1 MNDDTR
7 FLVDVGMQNLPFPIR
22 ALSRADAEGQ
32 PTVARISVIAR
43 IMRGFEARW
52 IDKFIQVVHRHR
64 DSIGMRWSKEHMR
77 EYAEALNA
85 KTVCIDYDYPFFV
98 EKQTP
103 VTQENC
109 LVQYRCIC
117 SAKSPVVGDDPAVSF
132 RMEIPCITT
141 YPVSDSEK
149 PGGLFGQLSVMDLAV
164 VSNADIYPED
174 LVELVDRHALSPIY
188 SFLTEEDQT
197 YLIDQIHS
205 TKKTS
210 VVVVDA
216 VKSELARNRNIAW
229 YAVRCSNF
237 GMLHSYSTVIQT
249 EKSPWVPFSG
259 FDDDV

>member
-1 MNDDTR
+1 MVQGTHAG
-7 FLVDVGMQNLPFPIR
+7 VC
-22 ALSRADAEGQ
+22 
-32 PTVARISVIAR
+32 
-43 IMRGFEARW
+43 
-52 IDKFIQVVHRHR
+52 
-64 DSIGMRWSKEHMR
+64 
-77 EYAEALNA
+77 EALNA

-205 TKKTS
+205 SKKTS

-216 VKSELARNRNIAW
+216 VKSELAQIGT
-229 YAVRCSNF
+229 SH
-237 GMLHSYSTVIQT
+237 GMPSDAPTSECCIPTARSSRPRRVLGCPSVGSMTMFRLCL
-249 EKSPWVPFSG
+249 KSHGQRRPTCLKSANMPELPT
-259 FDDDV
+259 